1 MGRPVP
7 IAVLVSGAGTT
18 LDALAHAVE
27 RDGLPATIVAVLAD
41 RADAPASA
49 VASRHR
55 LPYAVVRMRADP
67 GATGTPGLDL
77 ALQGSGAE
85 LVVLAGLRSIL
96 AAPFVS
102 AWTGR
107 IVNLHPSLLP
117 RHGGPGQYGRKV
129 YETVLASG
137 DRESGATLH
146 LVTADVDAG
155 PVVLQDRFPVT
166 PDDTVET
173 LQAKTQALERR
184 LLFEA
189 IRRFADG
196 EWSLPYAPGAPARR
210 SPAPVA
216 RD

>member
-1 MGRPVP
+1 MRRPVP
-7 IAVLVSGAGTT
+7 VAVLVSGAGTT
-18 LDALAHAVE
+18 LDALANAVE

-41 RADAPASA
+41 RADVPASA

-67 GATGTPGLDL
+67 GATGAPGLDR
-77 ALQGSGAE
+77 ALRESGAE

-96 AAPFVS
+96 PAPFVS

-137 DRESGATLH
+137 DPESGATLH

-166 PDDTVET
+166 PDETVDT

-196 EWSLPYAPGAPARR
+196 EWPLPYAPGAPA
-210 SPAPVA
+210 
-216 RD
+216 